1 MIKYLEIC
9 LTPLV
14 EAGGKAAINIHETES
29 TIHDSEPTSAPTSTP
44 VILGFKF

>member
-14 EAGGKAAINIHETES
+14 EAGGKAAINIHETERA
-29 TIHDSEPTSAPTSTP
+29 IN
-44 VILGFKF
+44 L

>member
-29 TIHDSEPTSAPTSTP
+29 TIYDSEPTSAPTPP